1 MMNVRTPPVIARN
14 IAWSYASWTISLALP
29 LLTVPLCLHFLGQ
42 KSYGDWIVILSITSY
57 LGLANLG
64 LGQTV
69 ANRMAELVATGRDS
83 ELSELVSTAF
93 FSYAAL
99 AAVMLA
105 CLMFFTP
112 RLAPRLDLRDGSAVL
127 LAFVAYVAMNFAAFP
142 LGVNSMLVQGFQRVD
157 WDRAVDA
164 AISVIRVLLIALGFV
179 AGLRLVGLA
188 VINGAAVLAAPLIA
202 FFLARRLTVFARPA
216 LSRFSPRLL
225 REMLAPS
232 AAFLGIQLGGF
243 LIMGNTDNL
252 VIGYAMGSAAVT
264 RYAVPFRLI
273 MIASGAFWVV
283 FEALMPTITATYA
296 RSESDR
302 LNRGF
307 IFATR
312 IGLVYGTLATVGLWI
327 VGPSFI
333 RLWAGPGVF
342 PGRLTFGLQLFLLIG
357 GTWVSAAS
365 AMLWATT
372 RHYGWSV
379 LTIFE
384 GLLNLGL
391 SLWWVRI
398 WGLPGV
404 IGATVAASVLTNFWY
419 LPYKAIRTLQIP
431 IGLAARELGPTMA
444 MSAIAIVATI
454 AFWRPVSPSW
464 PEVLSAAAIGEAILL
479 LAFGTIGFSNDER
492 RLAALWFS
500 QRVRLL
506 RAA

>member
-1 MMNVRTPPVIARN
+1 MSLRTAPAITNN
-14 IAWSYASWTISLALP
+14 IAWSYASWSISFALP
-29 LLTVPLCLHFLGQ
+29 FVTVPLYLHFLGL
-42 KSYGDWIVILSITSY
+42 KSYGDWVVIVSIASY

-69 ANRMAELVATGRDS
+69 SNRIAELVATGRDS

-105 CLMFFTP
+105 CLVFFTP
-112 RLAPRLDLRDGSAVL
+112 RLAPRLNLRDGSTVP

-157 WDRAVDA
+157 WDRAVDSA
-164 AISVIRVLLIALGFV
+164 VSVIRVLLITLAFI

-188 VINGAAVLAAPLIA
+188 VINGAAVLAAPLTA
-202 FFLARRLTVFARPA
+202 FFLAPRLTAFARPS

-225 REMLAPS
+225 REMLVPS

-252 VIGYAMGSAAVT
+252 VIGYALGSAAVT
-264 RYAVPFRLI
+264 RYAISFRLI

-283 FEALMPTITATYA
+283 FKALMPTITATYA
-296 RSESDR
+296 RSENNR

-312 IGLVYGTLATVGLWI
+312 IGLVYGTLAIVGLWI
-327 VGPSFI
+327 VGPNFI

-372 RHYGWSV
+372 RHYEWSI

-384 GLLNLGL
+384 GLINLGL

-404 IGATVAASVLTNFWY
+404 IGATVVASVLTNFWY
-419 LPYKAIRTLQIP
+419 LPYKAIRTLRIP
-431 IGLAARELGPTMA
+431 IGLAARELGPTMVL
-444 MSAIAIVATI
+444 SAIAIVATL
-454 AFWRPVSPSW
+454 AFWHPVSPSW
-464 PEVLSAAAIGEAILL
+464 PEVISATMISEALL
-479 LAFGTIGFSNDER
+479 VLAFGIVGFSNDER

-506 RAA
+506 RTA